1 VWRDLVL
8 DQLPISGGS
17 SGADLARRFPKVD
30 AGAHE
35 LRDRDLVRF
44 DILALINGGDQ
55 LGELGL
61 GLPLGAAEGDE
72 LCAALARFFVPTG
85 VKFEPKSILAAL
97 LDVALVRERVR
108 LLRLL
113 QAMLT

>member
-1 VWRDLVL
+1 MLL
-8 DQLPISGGS
+8 DQLLVRHHGQLHV
-17 SGADLARRFPKVD
+17 AET
-30 AGAHE
+30 E
-35 LRDRDLVRF
+35 LRRDRDLVRF

-72 LCAALARFFVPTG
+72 LRAALARFFVPTG